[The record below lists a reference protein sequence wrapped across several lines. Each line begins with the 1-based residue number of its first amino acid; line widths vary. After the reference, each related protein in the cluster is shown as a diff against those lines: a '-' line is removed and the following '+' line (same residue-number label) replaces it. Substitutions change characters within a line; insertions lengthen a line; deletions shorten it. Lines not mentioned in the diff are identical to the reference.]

1 MEVYFVQI
9 KNVKL
14 EDIATVITGLP
25 LQRYIGKDDAIKQQ
39 VIQTMPFFKIGEKF
53 KTEEA
58 EISEDIKD
66 RFYSQEHDILYKV
79 QQPSFAKEITTE
91 TGAIISN
98 NYIIIRVDST
108 KINSTFLT
116 YYLNDPRVDYEIQR
130 TIDST
135 RIMKVSTRILKD
147 LEILLPEKEQQDKQ
161 AELITKINE
170 RIELKKKLIECDK
183 KLINSLYDGII
194 GDEYAN

>member
-9 KNVKL
+9 KKVKL

-147 LEILLPEKEQQDKQ
+147 LKILLPEKEQQDKQ

>member
-1 MEVYFVQI
+1 MQI
-9 KNVKL
+9 KEVKL

-25 LQRYIGKDDAIKQQ
+25 LQRYVGKEDSIKQK
-39 VIQTMPFFKIGEKF
+39 VIQTMPFFGIEEKF
-53 KTEEA
+53 ETKDE
-58 EISEDIKD
+58 EISADIKE

-91 TGAIISN
+91 VGAIISN
-98 NYIIIRVDST
+98 NYNIIRVDHS
-108 KINSTFLT
+108 IVNSTFLT

-147 LEILLPEKEQQDKQ
+147 LKILLPDKEEQDKQ
-161 AELITKINE
+161 ANLIRKINE
-170 RIELKKKLIECDK
+170 RIEVKKKSIECDER
-183 KLINSLYDGII
+183 LINSLYDDII
-194 GDEYAN
+194 GDAYAN

>member
-9 KNVKL
+9 KKVKL

-108 KINSTFLT
+108 KVNSTFLT

-147 LEILLPEKEQQDKQ
+147 LKILLPEKEQQDKQ

>member
-9 KNVKL
+9 KKVKL

-147 LEILLPEKEQQDKQ
+147 LKILLPEKEQQDKQ
-161 AELITKINE
+161 AELITKINQ